1 MPPWFIPFGKPHYIN
16 FGYAQDDTLIFYEA
30 KNRGVK
36 QLIFAAQTP
45 RSGSGASRKSPHE
58 KPYPKLTFVTILGG
72 GTKMVAG
79 VTEEQRSHTPQR
91 QGNVG

>member
-36 QLIFAAQTP
+36 QLVFAVQTAII
-45 RSGSGASRKSPHE
+45 GSAARRR
-58 KPYPKLTFVTILGG
+58 
-72 GTKMVAG
+72 G
-79 VTEEQRSHTPQR
+79 VR
-91 QGNVG
+91 